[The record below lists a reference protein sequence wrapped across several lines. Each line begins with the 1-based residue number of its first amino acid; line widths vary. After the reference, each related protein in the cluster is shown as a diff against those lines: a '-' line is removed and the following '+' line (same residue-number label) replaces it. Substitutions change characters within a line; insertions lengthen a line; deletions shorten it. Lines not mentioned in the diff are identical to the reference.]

1 MSERTITLHTFSSVK
16 GGVGKSTLAITC
28 AKLLAASKRVPVL
41 IDCDLTGTSFADG
54 LRLEAPDLALN
65 DGALDLTT
73 AKPATSYF
81 SVDETRQRR
90 AERRINGSNE
100 RALPP
105 SYFNDVLKAVD
116 VTNEPV
122 QVSAALWR
130 HERADGVA
138 YLPSSSIQRDVVES
152 LHWYDQR
159 EPFEWAQCAFWAID
173 DLVSQREDLTDVVL
187 DLPTGTWGF
196 SHEAVVLTS
205 MIDRGKPFAEGL
217 PEWHKGPIR
226 WRANPFLVTSA
237 DGNDILPALEYVGRN
252 QRENL
257 PSLRPLANRVTE
269 GIDVVRA
276 RARDLLGPTFAAVE
290 LEKKLW
296 PVPEV
301 RALGRIFKDGDV
313 DLGEDVR
320 ALGRMLRL
328 ELELEGER

>member
-73 AKPATSYF
+73 AKLTPSYF
-81 SVDETRQRR
+81 TVDETRQRR
-90 AERRINGSNE
+90 AERRNKGSE
-100 RALPP
+100 GRALPP
-105 SYFNDVLKAVD
+105 PYFNDVLKAVD

-138 YLPSSSIQRDVVES
+138 YLPSSSIQRDVAES
-152 LHWYDQR
+152 LHWYDKR
-159 EPFEWAQCAFWAID
+159 DPFDWAQCAFWAIE

-187 DLPTGTWGF
+187 DLPPGTWGF
-196 SHEAVVLTS
+196 SHEAVVFAS
-205 MIDRGKPFAEGL
+205 MIDRGQPFPEGF
-217 PEWHKGPIR
+217 PEWHNSPSR

-237 DGNDILPALEYVGRN
+237 DGNDLLPALEYVGRN
-252 QRENL
+252 QRENI

-276 RARDLLGPTFAAVE
+276 RARNLLGPTFAAVG
-290 LEKKLW
+290 LEKKLE

-301 RALGRIFKDGDV
+301 RVLGRIFKEGDAEV
-313 DLGEDVR
+313 SDEVQ
-320 ALGRMLRL
+320 ALKAVLRI
-328 ELELEGER
+328 EEEK